1 MRGGQYQALLLHDAQ
16 VSAGCEPALLAGDG
30 ILSVRDV
37 ESVGRRSIRRHA
49 RRCDVIHAHDAK
61 AHSLAVLH
69 GSGRPVVVARRVAF
83 PVRRGILS
91 QWKYRQ
97 AAHFLAVSE
106 HVASI
111 LRNSGVPAGKISV
124 VYDAAPEPDQPTDRP
139 HSRAEQ
145 GRPNESE
152 FCVVSPQFDDPLKG
166 RDLAVSACQR
176 AGVRLLLSENLRDDL
191 PRADAFLYLTQSEG
205 LGSAILLAM
214 SMGVPVIASA
224 VGGIPEIIDNRKTGL
239 LVDNTLA
246 SVSEAVLEFQRDTPL
261 RAAVADGALGRI
273 QTEFSIKRM
282 TERTM
287 DAYRLVLEGAD

>member
-16 VSAGCEPALLAGDG
+16 LSAGCEPALLAGDG
-30 ILSVRDV
+30 IRSVRDV

-49 RRCDVIHAHDAK
+49 RRCDLIHAHDAK

-111 LRNSGVPAGKISV
+111 LQNGGVPARKISV
-124 VYDAAPEPDQPTDRP
+124 VYDAAPEPDQPMNR
-139 HSRAEQ
+139 SQAEQ

-191 PRADAFLYLTQSEG
+191 PRGDAFLYLTQSEG

-246 SVSEAVLEFQRDTPL
+246 SVSEAVLEFQRDSPL
-261 RAAVADGALGRI
+261 RAAVADAALARI
-273 QTEFSIKRM
+273 RTEFSIKRM

-287 DAYRLVLEGAD
+287 DAYRLVIEGTD